1 MTTLKPRTASVVI
14 YQGDDMDRM
23 TELRRAAEQAEAI
36 AERSKGA
43 PRRAGDEF
51 GAGVQ
56 EAKDAYDAFVDEA
69 AERAVTVELH
79 SIGRRRFR
87 DLMTEHPPRKVMVKD
102 DPDPEQPDLPVKEHE
117 EDHPEDAGYDVNVDT
132 FPEALL
138 TYIDPDDS
146 EVRTIAAPEFK
157 DRKAVTAFLDDS
169 VSEGDFN
176 GLWQAAYYLNRMP
189 SQDPKASRFSA
200 APRSSTVT

>member
-1 MTTLKPRTASVVI
+1 MTTLKPRTATVVI

-36 AERSKGA
+36 AQREKGA
-43 PRRAGDEF
+43 PRRGGDEVA
-51 GAGVQ
+51 AGVQ

-69 AERAVTVELH
+69 AGRAVTVELH

-87 DLMTEHPPRKVMVKD
+87 DLMAAHPPRKVMVKD
-102 DPDPEQPDLPVKEHE
+102 DPDPEQPELPVKERE
-117 EDHPEDAGYDVNVDT
+117 EDHPDDAGFDVNVDT

-138 TYIDPDDS
+138 TFIDPDDGD
-146 EVRTIAAPEFK
+146 VRTVAAPVFK
-157 DRKAVTAFLDDS
+157 DRKTIGAFLDDD

-176 GLWQAAYYLNRMP
+176 GLWTSAYYLNRMP

-200 APRSSTVT
+200 APRSSTAT